1 MAINT
6 EKNTYTLLFA
16 IGLVVIVGT
25 LLAAIDASLK
35 DKIRVNKTIEKQQ
48 NILYAIGI
56 NENEGNSVSFI
67 AAEKAEEE
75 FNKYITKQVYIQG
88 NDVVEDD
95 KAYLIDVKKEK
106 ALAKDPDHKRKL
118 PLFIAEKDGRNLYV
132 APIRGKGLWD
142 AIWAYVSI
150 DEDMIIRG
158 IYFDHKAETPGLGA
172 NIKQRFF
179 MDDFIGESLLDNE
192 GNFKGVTVSKTNLDP
207 KNEDKYDNEVDA
219 IAIASTSLSY
229 LSSFF
234 GSRLVLE
241 TVTPLKFPSLSNRD
255 SPIKSSIKN
264 LCLILAPRPGVSAL

>member
-35 DKIRVNKTIEKQQ
+35 DKIRVNKTLEKQQ

-106 ALAKDPDHKRKL
+106 ALAKDPNYKRKL
-118 PLFIAEKDGRNLYV
+118 PLFIAEKDGKNLYV

-219 IAIASTSLSY
+219 IAGSTIT
-229 LSSFF
+229 
-234 GSRLVLE
+234 GDG
-241 TVTPLKFPSLSNRD
+241 VTAM
-255 SPIKSSIKN
+255 IKSDLSLYQPYFN
-264 LCLILAPRPGVSAL
+264 SLNNN

>member
-16 IGLVVIVGT
+16 VGLVVIVGT
-25 LLAAIDASLK
+25 LLAAIDSSLK
-35 DKIRVNKTIEKQQ
+35 DKIRINEILEKQQ

-56 NENEGNSVSFI
+56 NENEGNNVSFI

-75 FNKYITKQVYIQG
+75 FNKYITKQIYIQG
-88 NDVVEDD
+88 DEVIEDN
-95 KAYLIDVKKEK
+95 KAYLIDVKKQK
-106 ALAKDPDHKRKL
+106 TLAKNPSHKRKL
-118 PLFIAEKDGRNLYV
+118 PLFLAQKDGRNLYV

-142 AIWAYVSI
+142 AIWAYVSV
-150 DEDMIIRG
+150 DEDMVIRG

-179 MDDFIGESLLDNE
+179 MDDFIGESLLDSQ

-219 IAIASTSLSY
+219 IAGSTITGDGVTAMIRSDLSLY
-229 LSSFF
+229 QPYFN
-234 GSRLVLE
+234 
-241 TVTPLKFPSLSNRD
+241 SLN
-255 SPIKSSIKN
+255 N
-264 LCLILAPRPGVSAL
+264 

>member
-16 IGLVVIVGT
+16 VGLVVVVGT
-25 LLAAIDASLK
+25 LLAAIDSSLK
-35 DKIRVNKTIEKQQ
+35 DKIRINKILEKQQ

-56 NENEGNSVSFI
+56 NENEGNSVNFI
-67 AAEKAEEE
+67 AADKAEEE
-75 FNKYITKQVYIQG
+75 FNKYVTKQIYIQG
-88 NDVVEDD
+88 DEVVEDD
-95 KAYLIDVKKEK
+95 KAYLIDVKKQK
-106 ALAKDPDHKRKL
+106 ALAKDPSYMRKL

-142 AIWAYVSI
+142 AIWAYVSV
-150 DEDMIIRG
+150 DEDMVIRG

-179 MDDFIGESLLDNE
+179 MDDFIGESLLDSQ

-219 IAIASTSLSY
+219 IAGSTITGDGVTAMIRSDLSLY
-229 LSSFF
+229 QPYFN
-234 GSRLVLE
+234 
-241 TVTPLKFPSLSNRD
+241 SLN
-255 SPIKSSIKN
+255 N
-264 LCLILAPRPGVSAL
+264 

>member
-35 DKIRVNKTIEKQQ
+35 DKIRVNKTLEKQQ

-75 FNKYITKQVYIQG
+75 FNKYITKQVYIEG

-106 ALAKDPDHKRKL
+106 ALAKDPNYKRKL

-219 IAIASTSLSY
+219 IAGSTITGDGVTAMIRSDLSLY
-229 LSSFF
+229 QPYFN
-234 GSRLVLE
+234 
-241 TVTPLKFPSLSNRD
+241 SLN
-255 SPIKSSIKN
+255 N
-264 LCLILAPRPGVSAL
+264 N

>member
-16 IGLVVIVGT
+16 VGLVVVVGT
-25 LLAAIDASLK
+25 LLAAIDSSLK
-35 DKIRVNKTIEKQQ
+35 DKIRINKILEKQQ

-56 NENEGNSVSFI
+56 NENEGNSVNFI
-67 AAEKAEEE
+67 AADKAEEE
-75 FNKYITKQVYIQG
+75 FNKYVTKQIYIQG
-88 NDVVEDD
+88 DEVIEDD
-95 KAYLIDVKKEK
+95 KAYLIDVKKQK
-106 ALAKDPDHKRKL
+106 ALAKDPSYMRKL

-142 AIWAYVSI
+142 AIWAYVSV
-150 DEDMIIRG
+150 DEDMVIRG

-179 MDDFIGESLLDNE
+179 MDDFIGESLLDSQ

-219 IAIASTSLSY
+219 IAGSTITGDGVTAMIRSDLSFYQPYFNSLNSASII
-229 LSSFF
+229 F
-234 GSRLVLE
+234 
-241 TVTPLKFPSLSNRD
+241 
-255 SPIKSSIKN
+255 
-264 LCLILAPRPGVSAL
+264 

>member
-35 DKIRVNKTIEKQQ
+35 DKIRVNKTLEKQQ

-106 ALAKDPDHKRKL
+106 ALAKDPNYERKL

-219 IAIASTSLSY
+219 IAGSTITGDGVTAMIRSDLSLY
-229 LSSFF
+229 QPYFN
-234 GSRLVLE
+234 
-241 TVTPLKFPSLSNRD
+241 SLN
-255 SPIKSSIKN
+255 N
-264 LCLILAPRPGVSAL
+264 N

>member
-1 MAINT
+1 MALNT

-16 IGLVVIVGT
+16 VGLVVIVGT
-25 LLAAIDASLK
+25 LLAAIDSSLK
-35 DKIRVNKTIEKQQ
+35 DKIRINKILEKQQ

-56 NENEGNSVSFI
+56 NENEGNSVNFI
-67 AAEKAEEE
+67 AADKTEKE
-75 FNKYITKQVYIQG
+75 FNKYITKQIYIQG
-88 NDVVEDD
+88 NQVIEDD
-95 KAYLIDVKKEK
+95 KAYLIDVKKQK
-106 ALAKDPDHKRKL
+106 ALAKDPSHKRKL

-142 AIWAYVSI
+142 AIWAYVSV

-179 MDDFIGESLLDNE
+179 MDDFIGESLLDIQ

-219 IAIASTSLSY
+219 IAGSTITGDGVTAMIRSDLSLY
-229 LSSFF
+229 QPYFN
-234 GSRLVLE
+234 
-241 TVTPLKFPSLSNRD
+241 SLN
-255 SPIKSSIKN
+255 N
-264 LCLILAPRPGVSAL
+264 

>member
-25 LLAAIDASLK
+25 LLAAIDSSLK
-35 DKIRVNKTIEKQQ
+35 DKIRINKTLEKQQ

-56 NENEGNSVSFI
+56 NENEGNSVNFI

-75 FNKYITKQVYIQG
+75 FSKYITKQIYIQG
-88 NDVVEDD
+88 DSIIEDNE
-95 KAYLIDVKKEK
+95 AYLIDVKKQK
-106 ALAKDPDHKRKL
+106 ALAKDPSYKRKL
-118 PLFIAEKDGRNLYV
+118 PLFIAQKDGKNLYV

-150 DEDMIIRG
+150 DEDMVIRG

-207 KNEDKYDNEVDA
+207 KNEDKYDHEVDA
-219 IAIASTSLSY
+219 IAGSTITGDGVTAMIRSDLSLY
-229 LSSFF
+229 QPFF
-234 GSRLVLE
+234 N
-241 TVTPLKFPSLSNRD
+241 SLN
-255 SPIKSSIKN
+255 N
-264 LCLILAPRPGVSAL
+264 N

>member
-16 IGLVVIVGT
+16 VGLVVIVGT
-25 LLAAIDASLK
+25 LLAAIDSSLK
-35 DKIRVNKTIEKQQ
+35 DKIRINEILEKQQ

-56 NENEGNSVSFI
+56 NENEGNNVSFI

-75 FNKYITKQVYIQG
+75 FNKYITKQIYIQG
-88 NDVVEDD
+88 DQVIEDN
-95 KAYLIDVKKEK
+95 KAYLIDVKKQK
-106 ALAKDPDHKRKL
+106 TLAKDPSHKRKL
-118 PLFIAEKDGRNLYV
+118 PLFIAQKDGRYLYV

-142 AIWAYVSI
+142 AIWAYVSV
-150 DEDMIIRG
+150 DENMVIRG

-179 MDDFIGESLLDNE
+179 MDDFIGESLLDSQ

-219 IAIASTSLSY
+219 IAGSTITGDGVTAMIRSDLSLY
-229 LSSFF
+229 QPYFN
-234 GSRLVLE
+234 
-241 TVTPLKFPSLSNRD
+241 SLN
-255 SPIKSSIKN
+255 N
-264 LCLILAPRPGVSAL
+264 N

>member
-16 IGLVVIVGT
+16 VGLVVIVGT
-25 LLAAIDASLK
+25 LLAAIDSSLK
-35 DKIRVNKTIEKQQ
+35 DKIRINEILEKQQ

-56 NENEGNSVSFI
+56 NENEGNNVSFI

-75 FNKYITKQVYIQG
+75 FNKYITKQIYIQG
-88 NDVVEDD
+88 DEVIEDN
-95 KAYLIDVKKEK
+95 KAYLIDVKKQK
-106 ALAKDPDHKRKL
+106 TLAKDPSHKRKL
-118 PLFIAEKDGRNLYV
+118 PLFLAQKDGRNLYV

-142 AIWAYVSI
+142 AIWAYVSV
-150 DEDMIIRG
+150 DEDMVIRG

-179 MDDFIGESLLDNE
+179 MDDFIGESLLDSQ

-219 IAIASTSLSY
+219 IAGSTITGDGVTAMIRSDLSLY
-229 LSSFF
+229 QPYFN
-234 GSRLVLE
+234 
-241 TVTPLKFPSLSNRD
+241 SLN
-255 SPIKSSIKN
+255 N
-264 LCLILAPRPGVSAL
+264 

>member
-16 IGLVVIVGT
+16 IGLVVVVGT
-25 LLAAIDASLK
+25 LLAAIDSSLK
-35 DKIRVNKTIEKQQ
+35 DKIRINKILEKQQ

-56 NENEGNSVSFI
+56 NENEGNSVNFI
-67 AAEKAEEE
+67 AADKAEEE
-75 FNKYITKQVYIQG
+75 FNKYVTKQIYIQG
-88 NDVVEDD
+88 DEVIEDD
-95 KAYLIDVKKEK
+95 KAYLIDVKKQK
-106 ALAKDPDHKRKL
+106 ALAKDPSYMRKL

-142 AIWAYVSI
+142 AIWAYVSV
-150 DEDMIIRG
+150 DEDMVIRG

-179 MDDFIGESLLDNE
+179 MDDFIGESLLDSQ

-219 IAIASTSLSY
+219 IAGSTITGDGVTAMIRSDLSLY
-229 LSSFF
+229 KPYFN
-234 GSRLVLE
+234 
-241 TVTPLKFPSLSNRD
+241 SLN
-255 SPIKSSIKN
+255 N
-264 LCLILAPRPGVSAL
+264 

>member
-1 MAINT
+1 MALNT

-16 IGLVVIVGT
+16 VGLVVIVGT
-25 LLAAIDASLK
+25 LLAAIDSSLK
-35 DKIRVNKTIEKQQ
+35 DKIRINKILEKQQ

-56 NENEGNSVSFI
+56 NENEGNSVNFI
-67 AAEKAEEE
+67 AADKAEKE
-75 FNKYITKQVYIQG
+75 FNKYITKQIYIQG
-88 NDVVEDD
+88 DQVIEDD
-95 KAYLIDVKKEK
+95 KAYLIDVKKQK
-106 ALAKDPDHKRKL
+106 ALAKDPSHKRKL

-142 AIWAYVSI
+142 AIWAYVSV

-179 MDDFIGESLLDNE
+179 MDDFIGESLLDTQ

-219 IAIASTSLSY
+219 IAGSTITGDGVTAMIRSDLSLY
-229 LSSFF
+229 QPYFN
-234 GSRLVLE
+234 
-241 TVTPLKFPSLSNRD
+241 SLN
-255 SPIKSSIKN
+255 N
-264 LCLILAPRPGVSAL
+264 